1 LGAVWPLL
9 RVGRL
14 YVKGEQAMTRNNH
27 NNMGGNEMNSDASMH
42 LGSSMAG
49 DKTNLDMDDTGE
61 AVRQLNSFLRG
72 EISAAETYRMA
83 IDKAGDSQ
91 DNAANIGLLR
101 EIQEEHGRAAQAI
114 RDRIRELGGEPSD
127 SSGAWGAWAKLVEG
141 TAALF
146 GGDAGSLKALKEGE
160 EHGLK
165 DFNEGLDDID
175 TTSAEL
181 VQNQLIPAQQRHI
194 NLLDQLITSVGRA

>member
-1 LGAVWPLL
+1 
-9 RVGRL
+9 
-14 YVKGEQAMTRNNH
+14 
-27 NNMGGNEMNSDASMH
+27 MNDDDASMN
-42 LGSSMAG
+42 LGSSMAS
-49 DKTNLDMDDTGE
+49 DKTNNNMDDTGE

-91 DNAANIGLLR
+91 TTPPTSGSSGKSRKSTAAR
-101 EIQEEHGRAAQAI
+101 HKAI

-141 TAALF
+141 AAALF

>member
-1 LGAVWPLL
+1 MNATTNSNSAGA
-9 RVGRL
+9 
-14 YVKGEQAMTRNNH
+14 E
-27 NNMGGNEMNSDASMH
+27 MGDS
-42 LGSSMAG
+42 
-49 DKTNLDMDDTGE
+49 GE
-61 AVRQLNSFLRG
+61 AVTQLNSLLRG

-83 IDKAGDSQ
+83 IDKVADS
-91 DNAANIGLLR
+91 DNVANAGLLR
-101 EIQEEHGRAAQAI
+101 EIQEEHGRAAQGI

-141 TAALF
+141 TASLF

-165 DFNEGLDDID
+165 DYNEGFDDID
-175 TTSAEL
+175 ATSAEL

-194 NLLDQLITSVGRA
+194 NLLDQLITSVGKA

>member
-1 LGAVWPLL
+1 
-9 RVGRL
+9 
-14 YVKGEQAMTRNNH
+14 M
-27 NNMGGNEMNSDASMH
+27 
-42 LGSSMAG
+42 SSMSTPSG
-49 DKTNLDMDDTGE
+49 DAFNARDNTASGMGADMDE

-83 IDKAGDSQ
+83 IEKVADSEQ
-91 DNAANIGLLR
+91 ASANANLGLLR

-127 SSGAWGAWAKLVEG
+127 SSGAWGAWAKFTQG
-141 TAALF
+141 TANLF
-146 GGDAGSLKALKEGE
+146 GDASSLKSLKEGE

-165 DFNEGLDDID
+165 DYQEGVDDID
-175 TTSAEL
+175 MISAEL

-194 NLLDQLITSVGRA
+194 NLLDQLISSVSTSS